1 MVVAIVLVAQLL
13 PEVVDP
19 LVVVVL
25 VLVVVLPLPQ
35 VVDCWV
41 PDLLVVMRVLR
52 LVQVEAVLVA
62 LLLQVVQVELVVVQ
76 PRVDRRVSALQ
87 VGDLERVLVRFFVL
101 LLVGVVLE
109 QATVCL

>member
-1 MVVAIVLVAQLL
+1 MEVVVAIVLVAQLL

-62 LLLQVVQVELVVVQ
+62 LLLQVVQVELVWFSHGLIGEYLLCRWVIWSGFWC
-76 PRVDRRVSALQ
+76 DFLFCCW
-87 VGDLERVLVRFFVL
+87 LVLF
-101 LLVGVVLE
+101 
-109 QATVCL
+109 